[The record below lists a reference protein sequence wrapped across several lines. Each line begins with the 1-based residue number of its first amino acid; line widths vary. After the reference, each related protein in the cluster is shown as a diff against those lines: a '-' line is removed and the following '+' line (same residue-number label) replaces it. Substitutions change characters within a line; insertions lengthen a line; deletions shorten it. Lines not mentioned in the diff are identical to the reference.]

1 MKTKY
6 LSSLANYGQPVV
18 AMPNTPLTGADPID
32 FSALTAPGMFAA
44 SPQLKAPEAPSF
56 WDGMIGTKNSP
67 GWGGLA
73 LGGASALA
81 NAYFGMKQ
89 YGLAKKQL
97 AEGKRQFDLN
107 FAAQRSM
114 TNSQLADRQNARV
127 AANPGAYQSTA
138 DYMSQYG
145 IKG

>member
-1 MKTKY
+1 MNST
-6 LSSLANYGQPVV
+6 A
-18 AMPNTPLTGADPID
+18 LTGVDPID
-32 FSALTAPGMFAA
+32 FSALTAPGMFAKVPGLTEPKPKGFLA
-44 SPQLKAPEAPSF
+44 S
-56 WDGMIGTKNSP
+56 MIGNKDDP
-67 GWGGLA
+67 GWGGMA
-73 LGGASALA
+73 LGGLSALS

-89 YGLAKKQL
+89 YGLAKQQL
-97 AEGKRQFDLN
+97 AEGKRQFNLN
-107 FAAQRSM
+107 FDAQRNM